1 MISTYSVP
9 RVEYVETDYYI
20 VLPALEQNYGGAF
33 AVRGQCTFH
42 QYIIEFINTTKEDK
56 MKEVPLSVCTTAL
69 FAVPVVDAVAVDG
82 SGKLTYK
89 GQLKVNLCTVKRT

>member
-42 QYIIEFINTTKEDK
+42 QYIIEFINTTKEKK
-56 MKEVPLSVCTTAL
+56 MKEVLLSICTTAL
-69 FAVPVVDAVAVDG
+69 FAVPVVDVVAVDG